1 MPAPP
6 ERRKIFAQ
14 RRGEA
19 AGAEPRRGARQD
31 AAGAAGREALHLSL
45 PGRARP
51 RGGAIGLGAAPGPGG
66 GERSPGRGC
75 GAPRDGGG
83 GGAARRGAGTHPAG
97 LPSLQV
103 TEALCRR
110 CRRRSCGSA
119 WAEQGYSDCA
129 RLLTCA
135 MKLSMLP
142 STAVKSSGKLSA
154 GAAAA
159 VASPRSRAAGPRRRQ
174 PFLPSPP
181 GPACSNP
188 SSSRRCTA
196 AVPIAA
202 RRHPPRAAAAASP
215 RCRATPPAL
224 RRAPPSRPRG
234 RGSAAGGEGSADGA
248 GSAGRLPAQEPAAR
262 SQAASMTEGHGVRGE
277 RAGGAAS
284 PGAAWGSSRPAP
296 ALPCPPPPRSEAEG
310 AGGLRRA
317 RRTGTAS
324 RRRSAG
330 PSPAPRRHRRPSG
343 WRRDRGRRRLRT
355 SSPAGRPFGQGRAR
369 GAGPLGGPDGA
380 ARPRTCRPRRRRRR
394 PRPAPLPPT
403 PRNPAAA
410 PPRPRG
416 VVLLAPRP
424 REETSPSRARSR
436 IRRGR
441 SPSRVS
447 RCRPERSPAP
457 TCGALEEREAVV
469 SPEKAALRS
478 VWAAGAGG
486 CEPGNKGARRGPAV
500 LTGDVGGG
508 CPHGVGSAPP
518 APSRLGTPKDFSCRS
533 PRLPAWGGGSAGSSP
548 WLFRSVVTFTVSFKK
563 NSGQK
568 ATLSIC

>member
-1 MPAPP
+1 MGDDTSPCIRPRSPNA
-6 ERRKIFAQ
+6 
-14 RRGEA
+14 A
-19 AGAEPRRGARQD
+19 AGAQ
-31 AAGAAGREALHLSL
+31 
-45 PGRARP
+45 
-51 RGGAIGLGAAPGPGG
+51 
-66 GERSPGRGC
+66 
-75 GAPRDGGG
+75 
-83 GGAARRGAGTHPAG
+83 
-97 LPSLQV
+97 Q
-103 TEALCRR
+103 
-110 CRRRSCGSA
+110 GS
-119 WAEQGYSDCA
+119 
-129 RLLTCA
+129 T
-135 MKLSMLP
+135 
-142 STAVKSSGKLSA
+142 
-154 GAAAA
+154 
-159 VASPRSRAAGPRRRQ
+159 
-174 PFLPSPP
+174 
-181 GPACSNP
+181 
-188 SSSRRCTA
+188 
-196 AVPIAA
+196 
-202 RRHPPRAAAAASP
+202 PRA
-215 RCRATPPAL
+215 
-224 RRAPPSRPRG
+224 PS
-234 RGSAAGGEGSADGA
+234 
-248 GSAGRLPAQEPAAR
+248 
-262 SQAASMTEGHGVRGE
+262 
-277 RAGGAAS
+277 
-284 PGAAWGSSRPAP
+284 
-296 ALPCPPPPRSEAEG
+296 
-310 AGGLRRA
+310 
-317 RRTGTAS
+317 
-324 RRRSAG
+324 
-330 PSPAPRRHRRPSG
+330 
-343 WRRDRGRRRLRT
+343 
-355 SSPAGRPFGQGRAR
+355 
-369 GAGPLGGPDGA
+369 
-380 ARPRTCRPRRRRRR
+380 
-394 PRPAPLPPT
+394 LPPT